1 MFIVGVSIVR
11 SPIMD
16 ILIMGHSIVDMF
28 IVGVPIMGRPTMGCL
43 IKGTPNLE
51 GG

>member
-11 SPIMD
+11 SPIID
-16 ILIMGHSIVDMF
+16 ILIMGASIVDMF
-28 IVGVPIMGRPTMGCL
+28 IVRVPIMGTLTMGRL
-43 IKGTPNLE
+43 IKGTPNLK